1 MRSSEYGPEAML
13 LHFDDE
19 ERFARQLATAAGLV
33 PQRIARHRF
42 PDGEFKLTL
51 PPGAT
56 GRVILLRSLHHPNEK
71 LVELM
76 LAAQTARDL
85 GARELVLVAPYLGYM
100 RQDIAFHA
108 GEAVSQKIVGRF
120 LADLFDT
127 VITVDPH
134 LHRTGELHTA
144 VPAARAL
151 AVATAPLLAQFFIGK
166 EDDPVLI
173 GPDEE
178 AEQWVRAA
186 AAGRYQWT
194 VCRKTRNGDRDV
206 AVALPDLDVRGRDVV
221 LIDDIA
227 STGRTLA
234 QTVYGLWAAGVANI
248 DVFVTHPVFVDDAL
262 DVLRAAGVGSI
273 WSSDTVPH
281 ATNAISVVP
290 LLADALRRL

>member
-1 MRSSEYGPEAML
+1 ML

-19 ERFARQLATAAGLV
+19 LQFARQLATAAGLT
-33 PQRIARHRF
+33 PQQIARHRF
-42 PDGEFKLTL
+42 PDGELKLTL
-51 PPGAT
+51 PPRLPE
-56 GRVILLRSLHHPNEK
+56 RVILLRSLHQPNEK

-76 LAAQTARDL
+76 LAAQTAREL
-85 GARELVLVAPYLGYM
+85 GARELILVAPYLGYM
-100 RQDIAFHA
+100 RQDIAFRA
-108 GEAVSQKIVGRF
+108 GEAVSQKIVGWF

-144 VPAARAL
+144 VPAAHAI
-151 AVATAPLLAQFFIGK
+151 AVATAPLLARFLEGK
-166 EDDPVLI
+166 EDNPILI

-186 AAGRYQWT
+186 AADRYPWT

-206 AVALPDLDVRGRDVV
+206 EVALPGIDVKGRDVV

-248 DVFVTHPVFVDDAL
+248 DVFVTHPVFVGDAL

-281 ATNAISVVP
+281 PTNAISVVP
-290 LLADALRRL
+290 LLAEALRRLLPVSKLE